1 MIFSK
6 FERTIAWRYLRPR
19 GSEGFISVIALFSFL
34 GIMLGVATLII
45 VMSVMNGFR
54 AELFNN
60 ILKFNGHIH
69 VSLTKD
75 SPTTLD
81 DLKKDLLQN
90 SDVLQASKLL
100 EGQAM
105 AIFSDNQ
112 ARGIVARGISP
123 QDLKAQELIRE
134 NIQSGSIESL
144 YEKNTLII
152 GEALARYGKL
162 HVGDTIKLV
171 APNVSSTAF
180 GFVPRFKEFKIG
192 GIFSSGNWTYDIAY
206 VFMPYATA
214 RKFFNKASPEL
225 EVFLFSPHLVDKI
238 SHKIFKETHW
248 TAVVKDWRETNKSF
262 FEAVMVERNV
272 MFIILTL
279 IVLIAAFNIISGLI
293 MLVKDKTKAIAILRT
308 MGAKRSSIMRIFFLT
323 GSTIGVL
330 GTFLGFFLGIIF
342 CYNIESI
349 RQFLQKLTGLQ
360 FFQEEIYFLSKIP
373 AIVEFNEV
381 LLIIIVA
388 LTLTF
393 LATLYPSWKAA
404 KLDPIEALRHE

>member
-1 MIFSK
+1 MFFSR
-6 FERTIAWRYLRPR
+6 FERIIAWRYLRPR
-19 GSEGFISVIALFSFL
+19 GGEGFISVIALFSFL

-69 VSLTKD
+69 VSFVDNDEKKLST
-75 SPTTLD
+75 
-81 DLKKDLLQN
+81 LKKKLQKN
-90 SDVLQASKLL
+90 PSVIQASKIL

-105 AIFSDNQ
+105 AIFSNNQ
-112 ARGIVARGISP
+112 ARGIVARGVSK
-123 QDLKAQELIRE
+123 QDLQSQELIRD
-134 NIQSGSIESL
+134 NILSGSIESL
-144 YEKNTLII
+144 DKQNGLII
-152 GEALARYGKL
+152 GEALAKYGNLK
-162 HVGDTIKLV
+162 VGDTIKLI
-171 APNVSSTAF
+171 APSISSTAF
-180 GFVPRFKEFKIG
+180 GFLPRFKEFRIG

-206 VFMPYATA
+206 VFIPYKTA
-214 RKFFNKASPEL
+214 KKFFNKARPEL
-225 EVFLFSPHLVDKI
+225 EIFLHSPHMVDKI
-238 SHKIFKETHW
+238 SHKLLKETKW
-248 TAVVKDWRETNKSF
+248 QAIIKDWRKTNKSF

-308 MGAKRSSIMRIFFLT
+308 MGATRSSIMRIFFLT
-323 GSTIGVL
+323 GSTIGVV
-330 GTFLGFFLGIIF
+330 GTFLGFLLGITF

-349 RQFLQKLTGLQ
+349 RQALQNLTGLQ

-373 AIVEFNEV
+373 AIVDLNEV
-381 LLIIIVA
+381 FLIVLVA